1 MTPMTSTS
9 TNILEEEWAVRDAV
23 MRLRTWGGDRVYYLP
38 TDSPPLII
46 GSSAGCAIQVNDPTR
61 RASREHAQA
70 LFVKH
75 QWIIT
80 NRDSKNGIYK
90 DGERL
95 DKFALTPGVEL
106 SVGGGVTLVAESLRL
121 VELRKALSRMIGW
134 SAERAEEIDLALRAI
149 RIATRRRLTLALS
162 GNDLVPLAEELHR
175 LTLTAARPFVLINPR
190 RRTTESTWNP
200 MKCAASGRAALQR
213 AAGGTVC
220 ALAKWLPRDWREL
233 REDIRRPECQTQ
245 LIVCADSP
253 AQAGALSA
261 WTIEIPPLS
270 MRQRELNRIVQE
282 YAADAAEFLD
292 LDEDWLKPADRA
304 WIRDELHTL
313 AEIQKGTLRLAAK
326 QQAGS
331 TSGGAVRLG
340 LSHVSMLRWFRARN
354 YVGI

>member
-1 MTPMTSTS
+1 
-9 TNILEEEWAVRDAV
+9 
-23 MRLRTWGGDRVYYLP
+23 
-38 TDSPPLII
+38 
-46 GSSAGCAIQVNDPTR
+46 
-61 RASREHAQA
+61 
-70 LFVKH
+70 
-75 QWIIT
+75 
-80 NRDSKNGIYK
+80 
-90 DGERL
+90 
-95 DKFALTPGVEL
+95 
-106 SVGGGVTLVAESLRL
+106 
-121 VELRKALSRMIGW
+121 
-134 SAERAEEIDLALRAI
+134 
-149 RIATRRRLTLALS
+149 
-162 GNDLVPLAEELHR
+162 
-175 LTLTAARPFVLINPR
+175 
-190 RRTTESTWNP
+190 
-200 MKCAASGRAALQR
+200 MKCAASGRAALQQ

-270 MRQRELNRIVQE
+270 MRQRELNRIIQE